1 MSAEERFPDDVL
13 KTYERLKK
21 EAEEAG
27 YHLNPDRSFALR
39 LIQGLLENE
48 KRHGYWC
55 CPCRLA
61 FGDKD
66 KDVDVICPCYYR
78 DSDWWESDRSYWC
91 CPCRLSFN
99 DKNKDI
105 DVICP
110 CYYRDSDLE
119 EFGACYCALYV
130 SDDWISGKKKHGSIP
145 ERRPAKF
152 MRDGY
157 SDTPAPPSSLT
168 PSSLPLPVWRCK
180 VCGYLCA
187 RPEPPGKC
195 PVCKAGKDRFERFM

>member
-1 MSAEERFPDDVL
+1 MSAEERFSDEVL

-21 EAEEAG
+21 EAEEGG
-27 YHLNPDRSFALR
+27 YHLNPDKNFALR
-39 LIQGLLENE
+39 LVQGLLENE
-48 KRHGYWC
+48 RRYGYWC

-61 FGDKD
+61 FDDRDKD
-66 KDVDVICPCYYR
+66 ADVICPCYYR
-78 DSDWWESDRSYWC
+78 DSD
-91 CPCRLSFN
+91 
-99 DKNKDI
+99 
-105 DVICP
+105 V
-110 CYYRDSDLE
+110 E

-130 SDDWISGKKKHGSIP
+130 SDEWIEGKKKHGSIP

-157 SDTPAPPSSLT
+157 SETPTPPSSPS

>member
-1 MSAEERFPDDVL
+1 MNTEERFSDEVL
-13 KTYERLKK
+13 KTYERLRHD
-21 EAEEAG
+21 AEAG
-27 YHLNPDRSFALR
+27 GYRLNPDKNFALR
-39 LIQGLLENE
+39 LIQGLLENQQ
-48 KRHGYWC
+48 RYGYWC

-61 FGDKD
+61 FGEKE

-78 DSDWWESDRSYWC
+78 DSD
-91 CPCRLSFN
+91 
-99 DKNKDI
+99 I
-105 DVICP
+105 
-110 CYYRDSDLE
+110 E

-130 SDDWISGKKKHGSIP
+130 SDDWIAGKKKHGSIP

-152 MRDGY
+152 MREGY
-157 SDTPAPPSSLT
+157 SESASDSSPAPT
-168 PSSLPLPVWRCK
+168 SLPLPVWRCK

>member
-1 MSAEERFPDDVL
+1 MSAEERFSDEVL

-21 EAEEAG
+21 EAEEGG
-27 YHLNPDRSFALR
+27 YHLNPDKNFALR
-39 LIQGLLENE
+39 LVQGLLENE
-48 KRHGYWC
+48 RRYGYWC

-61 FGDKD
+61 FGEKGKD
-66 KDVDVICPCYYR
+66 LDVICPCYYR
-78 DSDWWESDRSYWC
+78 DSD
-91 CPCRLSFN
+91 
-99 DKNKDI
+99 I
-105 DVICP
+105 
-110 CYYRDSDLE
+110 E

-130 SDDWISGKKKHGSIP
+130 SDEWIEGKKRHGSIP

-152 MRDGY
+152 MRDGF
-157 SDTPAPPSSLT
+157 SESPSAHSPLSTPQSL
-168 PSSLPLPVWRCK
+168 SLPVWRCK

>member
-1 MSAEERFPDDVL
+1 MMAEERFSDEVL
-13 KTYERLKK
+13 KTYERLKQD
-21 EAEEAG
+21 AEAG
-27 YHLNPDRSFALR
+27 GYRLNPDRVFVLR

-48 KRHGYWC
+48 KRYGYWC

-61 FGDKD
+61 FGEKD
-66 KDVDVICPCYYR
+66 KDVDVVCPCYYR
-78 DSDWWESDRSYWC
+78 DSD
-91 CPCRLSFN
+91 
-99 DKNKDI
+99 
-105 DVICP
+105 V
-110 CYYRDSDLE
+110 E

-152 MRDGY
+152 MREGY
-157 SDTPAPPSSLT
+157 SETPAPLQA
-168 PSSLPLPVWRCK
+168 LPLPVWRCK

-195 PVCKAGKDRFERFM
+195 PICKAGKDRFERFM

>member
-1 MSAEERFPDDVL
+1 MNKEERFSDEVL
-13 KTYERLKK
+13 KTYERLNK
-21 EAEEAG
+21 EAEEGG
-27 YHLNPDRSFALR
+27 YHLNPDKDFTLR
-39 LIQGLLENE
+39 LVQGLLENE
-48 KRHGYWC
+48 RRYGYWC

-61 FGDKD
+61 FGDKE
-66 KDVDVICPCYYR
+66 KD
-78 DSDWWESDRSYWC
+78 
-91 CPCRLSFN
+91 L
-99 DKNKDI
+99 

-130 SDDWISGKKKHGSIP
+130 TDEWIAGSKKHGSIP

-152 MRDGY
+152 MREGY
-157 SDTPAPPSSLT
+157 SETPPPQSLAPNPQ
-168 PSSLPLPVWRCK
+168 PLSYPVWRCK

-195 PVCKAGKDRFERFM
+195 PVCKAEKDRFERFM

>member
-1 MSAEERFPDDVL
+1 MISEEQFSDAVL

-21 EAEEAG
+21 EAEEGG
-27 YHLNPDRSFALR
+27 YHLNPDKNFALR
-39 LIQGLLENE
+39 LIHGLLENE
-48 KRHGYWC
+48 KRYGYWC

-61 FGDKD
+61 FA
-66 KDVDVICPCYYR
+66 
-78 DSDWWESDRSYWC
+78 
-91 CPCRLSFN
+91 
-99 DKNKDI
+99 DKNKDL

-130 SDDWISGKKKHGSIP
+130 SDEWIEGKKKHGSIP

-157 SDTPAPPSSLT
+157 SESPAPTSSLS

-187 RPEPPGKC
+187 RDEPPDKC
-195 PVCKAGKDRFERFM
+195 PICKVSKDRFERFM

>member
-1 MSAEERFPDDVL
+1 MNAEERFPDEVL

-27 YHLNPDRSFALR
+27 YRLNPDRNFTLR
-39 LIQGLLENE
+39 LVQGLLENE
-48 KRHGYWC
+48 KRYGYLC

-61 FGDKD
+61 FGAKD

-78 DSDWWESDRSYWC
+78 DSDVEES
-91 CPCRLSFN
+91 
-99 DKNKDI
+99 
-105 DVICP
+105 
-110 CYYRDSDLE
+110 
-119 EFGACYCALYV
+119 GACYCALYV

-145 ERRPAKF
+145 ESRPARF

-157 SDTPAPPSSLT
+157 SETPAPPSSPT

-187 RPEPPGKC
+187 RPDPPGKC

>member
-1 MSAEERFPDDVL
+1 MSAEERFSDEVL
-13 KTYERLKK
+13 KTWERLKK
-21 EAEEAG
+21 EAEETG
-27 YHLNPDRSFALR
+27 YRLNPDKDFTLR
-39 LIQGLLENE
+39 LVQSLLENE
-48 KRHGYWC
+48 KRYGYWC

-61 FGDKD
+61 FGERNKD
-66 KDVDVICPCYYR
+66 LDVICPCYYR
-78 DSDWWESDRSYWC
+78 DSD
-91 CPCRLSFN
+91 
-99 DKNKDI
+99 
-105 DVICP
+105 V
-110 CYYRDSDLE
+110 E

-157 SDTPAPPSSLT
+157 SESPPPSSVS

>member
-1 MSAEERFPDDVL
+1 MSAEERFSDEVI
-13 KTYERLKK
+13 KTYERLQQD
-21 EAEEAG
+21 AEAG
-27 YHLNPDRSFALR
+27 GYRLNPDKTFTLR
-39 LIQGLLENE
+39 LIQGLLENG
-48 KRHGYWC
+48 KRYSYWC

-61 FGDKD
+61 FGEKD

-78 DSDWWESDRSYWC
+78 DSD
-91 CPCRLSFN
+91 
-99 DKNKDI
+99 
-105 DVICP
+105 V
-110 CYYRDSDLE
+110 E

-130 SDDWISGKKKHGSIP
+130 SDEWIEGKKKHGSIM

-152 MRDGY
+152 MRDGF
-157 SDTPAPPSSLT
+157 SETPPSSLL
-168 PSSLPLPVWRCK
+168 PSPASLSLPVWRCK

>member
-1 MSAEERFPDDVL
+1 MSTEERFSDEVL
-13 KTYERLKK
+13 KTYERL
-21 EAEEAG
+21 ASDAEAG
-27 YHLNPDRSFALR
+27 GYRLNPDKNFTLR

-48 KRHGYWC
+48 KRYGYWC

-61 FGDKD
+61 FGEKNKD
-66 KDVDVICPCYYR
+66 LDVICPCYYR
-78 DSDWWESDRSYWC
+78 DSD
-91 CPCRLSFN
+91 
-99 DKNKDI
+99 
-105 DVICP
+105 V
-110 CYYRDSDLE
+110 E

-130 SDDWISGKKKHGSIP
+130 SDDWIAGKKKHGSIP

-157 SDTPAPPSSLT
+157 SETPPASSPS

>member
-1 MSAEERFPDDVL
+1 MSAEERFSDEVL

-21 EAEEAG
+21 EAEEGG
-27 YHLNPDRSFALR
+27 YHLNPDKNFALR
-39 LIQGLLENE
+39 LVQGLLENE
-48 KRHGYWC
+48 KRYGYWC

-61 FGDKD
+61 FGEKE

-78 DSDWWESDRSYWC
+78 DSD
-91 CPCRLSFN
+91 
-99 DKNKDI
+99 I
-105 DVICP
+105 
-110 CYYRDSDLE
+110 E

-130 SDDWISGKKKHGSIP
+130 SDDWIAGKKKHGSIP

-157 SDTPAPPSSLT
+157 SESAPASSLS
-168 PSSLPLPVWRCK
+168 PSSLPLPVWRCR

-195 PVCKAGKDRFERFM
+195 PVCKAGRDRFERFM

>member
-1 MSAEERFPDDVL
+1 MNTEERFSDEVVR
-13 KTYERLKK
+13 TYERLKK
-21 EAEEAG
+21 EAEEGG
-27 YHLNPDRSFALR
+27 YHLNPDRVFTLR
-39 LIQGLLENE
+39 LVQGLLENE
-48 KRHGYWC
+48 KRYGYWN

-61 FGDKD
+61 FGEKAKD
-66 KDVDVICPCYYR
+66 LDVICPCYYR
-78 DSDWWESDRSYWC
+78 DSD
-91 CPCRLSFN
+91 
-99 DKNKDI
+99 
-105 DVICP
+105 V
-110 CYYRDSDLE
+110 E

-152 MRDGY
+152 MTEGY
-157 SDTPAPPSSLT
+157 SEPPAPPPSLS
-168 PSSLPLPVWRCK
+168 PSSLSLPVWRCK

>member
-1 MSAEERFPDDVL
+1 MSAEERFSDEVL
-13 KTYERLKK
+13 KTCERLKK
-21 EAEEAG
+21 EAEEGG
-27 YHLNPDRSFALR
+27 YHLNPDRNFALR
-39 LIQGLLENE
+39 LVQGLLENE
-48 KRHGYWC
+48 KRYGYWC

-61 FGDKD
+61 FGEKEKD
-66 KDVDVICPCYYR
+66 
-78 DSDWWESDRSYWC
+78 
-91 CPCRLSFN
+91 L
-99 DKNKDI
+99 

-130 SDDWISGKKKHGSIP
+130 SDDWISGKKKHGSIA

-157 SDTPAPPSSLT
+157 SESAPDSAAP

-195 PVCKAGKDRFERFM
+195 PICKAGKDRFERFM